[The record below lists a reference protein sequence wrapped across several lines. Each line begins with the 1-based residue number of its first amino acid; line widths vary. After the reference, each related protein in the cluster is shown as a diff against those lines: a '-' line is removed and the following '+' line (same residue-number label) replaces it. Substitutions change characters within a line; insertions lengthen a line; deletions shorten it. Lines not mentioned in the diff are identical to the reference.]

1 MPYGPEAANED
12 KTSTCM
18 GHFNASGSTLFFNSR
33 DEMIKVRLDRVAY
46 FEADSNYCHVVF
58 INGAKATLLT
68 SLVNIESLLSNHTPD
83 SGALFIRIG
92 KRHIINRQYV
102 FQINI
107 PRQRLTLTD
116 YITPGV
122 LEISISKDALK
133 SLRQIL
139 SDN

>member
-1 MPYGPEAANED
+1 
-12 KTSTCM
+12 
-18 GHFNASGSTLFFNSR
+18 
-33 DEMIKVRLDRVAY
+33 MIKVRLDRVAY

-68 SLVNIESLLSNHTPD
+68 SLVNIESLLSKHTPD

-107 PRQRLTLTD
+107 PRQRLSLTD

-133 SLRQIL
+133 NLKQIL